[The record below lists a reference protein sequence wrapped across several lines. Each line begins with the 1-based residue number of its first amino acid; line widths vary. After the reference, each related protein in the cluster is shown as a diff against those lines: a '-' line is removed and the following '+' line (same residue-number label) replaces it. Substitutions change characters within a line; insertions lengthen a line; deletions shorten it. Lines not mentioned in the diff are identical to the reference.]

1 MEICAREVG
10 VRCEV
15 DEAEINDELKN
26 LEHSDVLFP
35 PNANA
40 ASSLKVVPVHNDMY
54 SQIKCDRNPGHSSKT
69 HELGVGEQSSCTVM
83 IGMEESQGLLLEHKK
98 DGVEEFEE
106 FGQMIQLEESAF
118 VRNCRT
124 FVLT

>member
-69 HELGVGEQSSCTVM
+69 DELSVGEQSSCTVV
-83 IGMEESQGLLLEHKK
+83 IGMEESQGFLLEHKK

-106 FGQMIQLEESAF
+106 FGQVVQLEESVAAGNSR
-118 VRNCRT
+118 VS
-124 FVLT
+124 VLT